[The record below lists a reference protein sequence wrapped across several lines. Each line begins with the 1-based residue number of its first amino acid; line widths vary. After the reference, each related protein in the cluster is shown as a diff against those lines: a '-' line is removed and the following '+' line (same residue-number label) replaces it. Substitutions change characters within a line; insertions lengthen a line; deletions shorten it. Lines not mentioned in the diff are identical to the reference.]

1 MKTDHRNQ
9 DGVTLV
15 ELLVV
20 VAILG
25 ILGIITGLFLM
36 KYLPEHHLRSATST
50 LSQDLRQAPIGAL
63 KRLRPW
69 AVDFD
74 TGTHVYQIRDS
85 GPDANLDSA
94 DDIIVKTVNLTAYE
108 GTIRF
113 EAGTGARMRFNEDGT
128 GTATVLVL
136 MSNSQGTILT
146 TEISRTGAIRV
157 TR

>member
-1 MKTDHRNQ
+1 LNTDHRNQ

-36 KYLPEHHLRSATST
+36 KYLPEHHLRSAAST
-50 LSQDLRQAPIGAL
+50 LSQDLRQAQMGAL

-69 AVDFD
+69 TVDFD
-74 TGTHVYQIRDS
+74 AGAHVYQVRDS
-85 GPDANLDSA
+85 GPDASLDSA
-94 DDIIVKTVNLTAYE
+94 DDIIAKTVNLMTYD

-113 EAGTGARMRFNEDGT
+113 EAGTDARMRFNEDGT

-136 MSNSQGTILT
+136 MSNSRGTILT

-157 TR
+157 TK